1 MPKKSQTQA
10 WVKNCRELMRSDM
23 YDKAPWYVSESNGRI
38 KLEVLEDNKKQ
49 CLTLEYDWSQKG
61 FSKALPRI
69 KLIYKNFYTDI
80 GKRSL
85 KKSSEITTAASSK
98 TKIDFDELFA
108 EFRDFCPLASDKT
121 WNKSYMPV
129 LNHVKQ
135 LLSAPKKPID
145 GEDLTLKALNQWELG
160 SRSRDIARR
169 ALIKFLEYA
178 ILRGKLSNVYA
189 PVKTLEKKYKPK
201 RVGFA
206 LEENQILQLIS
217 NEKTPSWK
225 FAFQLLS
232 VYGLRPEELNHL
244 VIKQGTEGKELW
256 TTYQKSM
263 GGLRGQ
269 KTEPRKLEPLLVED
283 GQGLINWD
291 LQNRLEN
298 NEPLP
303 SLKTKNGT
311 AGDALGAKLRNNH
324 LWQNF
329 RRQAEKQGEK
339 LVPYAFRHRYAKVA
353 HARSVELGLSV
364 KEISFA
370 MGHTREVHDQNYA
383 RFIPTDVSKKFAKQ
397 FN

>member
-145 GEDLTLKALNQWELG
+145 GEDLTLKALRQWELG

-217 NEKTPSWK
+217 NEKNP
-225 FAFQLLS
+225 FMEVCLS
-232 VYGLRPEELNHL
+232 VTFCLW
-244 VIKQGTEGKELW
+244 IKTRR
-256 TTYQKSM
+256 TKSSCY
-263 GGLRGQ
+263 
-269 KTEPRKLEPLLVED
+269 KTRSGRQRIMDYISE
-283 GQGLINWD
+283 INGRFAWSK
-291 LQNRLEN
+291 NRTK
-298 NEPLP
+298 
-303 SLKTKNGT
+303 KTRT
-311 AGDALGAKLRNNH
+311 FISRRWAGS
-324 LWQNF
+324 
-329 RRQAEKQGEK
+329 
-339 LVPYAFRHRYAKVA
+339 Y
-353 HARSVELGLSV
+353 
-364 KEISFA
+364 
-370 MGHTREVHDQNYA
+370 
-383 RFIPTDVSKKFAKQ
+383 
-397 FN
+397 